1 MNDIHTITKTL
12 HSHTPRFARDYAV
25 RRFGVFGSVVRG
37 DQTEASDIDILVD
50 FIKPIGLFTFVRLE
64 EELTK
69 LLKRKVDLVTPRALK
84 PAIRDDV
91 LKETLYV

>member
-12 HSHTPRFARDYAV
+12 HDYTPQFARDYAV
-25 RRFGVFGSVVRG
+25 RRFGVFGSMVRG
-37 DQTEASDIDILVD
+37 DQTESSDIDILVD
-50 FIKPIGLFTFVRLE
+50 FTKPIGLFAFVRLE

-69 LLKRKVDLVTPRALK
+69 LLKRKVDLVTSRALK
-84 PAIRDDV
+84 SAIRDDI